1 MAKKR
6 TAKEAASKSEAS
18 HKNLPAKAK
27 SALQPVDS
35 TELVPTSLVDEL
47 RELIHATRSRVAQ
60 SVNSALVGMYW
71 QIGTRIRTE
80 VLNNERADYG
90 KQICV
95 TLSHKFE
102 TEFGEGFS
110 RSNLTRMLIFAE
122 LFPEGEIVATLSR
135 QLSWSHF
142 VELIRQKDP
151 LKRDFYAEMCRV
163 ENWSVRTLRD
173 KINGMLFERTAL
185 SKKPA
190 KLAEQEIARLRE
202 EDHLTPDL
210 VFRDPYFLDFLGLR
224 DTYSE
229 KDLESAI
236 LRELEN
242 FILEIGVGFAFIG
255 RQYRITIDGE
265 DHYIDLLF
273 YHRKLRRLVAID
285 LKLGEFQAADK
296 GQMELYLRW
305 LEKHEAQSGEESP
318 LGLILCADK
327 SSEKIE
333 LLRLDES
340 GIHVATYLTELP
352 PIETLRAKLH
362 ESIELARRQL
372 ESRSPEDIA
381 EEN

>member
-1 MAKKR
+1 MAKKSVPI
-6 TAKEAASKSEAS
+6 KAASG
-18 HKNLPAKAK
+18 
-27 SALQPVDS
+27 
-35 TELVPTSLVDEL
+35 ELVPESLVDDL
-47 RELIHATRSRVAQ
+47 RDLIRTTRSGVAQ
-60 SVNSALVGMYW
+60 SVNSALVLLYW
-71 QIGTRIRTE
+71 QVGTRIRTE

-95 TLSHKFE
+95 TLSHKLVD
-102 TEFGEGFS
+102 EFGAGFS
-110 RSNLTRMLIFAE
+110 RPNLFKMLQFAE
-122 LFPEGEIVATLSR
+122 RFPNREIVLTLSR
-135 QLSWSHF
+135 KLSWSHF

-151 LKRDFYAEMCRV
+151 LKREFYAEMCRV

-190 KLAEQEIARLRE
+190 RLAQQEVARLRD
-202 EDHLTPDL
+202 EDRLTPDL
-210 VFRDPYFLDFLGLR
+210 VFRDPYFLDFLGLQ

-229 KDLESAI
+229 KDLEAAI
-236 LRELEN
+236 LRELQT
-242 FILEIGVGFAFIG
+242 FILEIGTGFAFVG

-265 DHYIDLLF
+265 DFYIDLLF

-305 LEKHEAQSGEESP
+305 LEKHETEPGEETP
-318 LGLILCADK
+318 LGLILCAGK
-327 SSEKIE
+327 SSERIE
-333 LLRLDES
+333 LLRLDDS

-362 ESIELARRQL
+362 ESIEQARRRLQTHGL
-372 ESRSPEDIA
+372 NNTDQQD
-381 EEN
+381 

>member
-1 MAKKR
+1 MSKKLPAQR
-6 TAKEAASKSEAS
+6 RSAASTTEATD
-18 HKNLPAKAK
+18 PI
-27 SALQPVDS
+27 
-35 TELVPTSLVDEL
+35 PTALVDEL
-47 RELIHATRSRVAQ
+47 RELIHTARSVVAQ
-60 SVNSALVGMYW
+60 RVNSALVLLYW
-71 QIGTRIRTE
+71 QVGTRIRSE
-80 VLNNERADYG
+80 VLKNERADYG

-102 TEFGEGFS
+102 AEFGRGFS

-122 LFPEGEIVATLSR
+122 LFPDLEIIQTLSSA

-142 VELIRQKDP
+142 VELIRQKDA
-151 LKRDFYAEMCRV
+151 LKRDFYAEMCRI

-190 KLAEQEIARLRE
+190 KLAEQELAKLRD
-202 EDHLTPDL
+202 EDRLTPDL
-210 VFRDPYFLDFLGLR
+210 VFRDPYFLDFLQLK

-229 KDLESAI
+229 SDLEAGI
-236 LRELEN
+236 LQELES

-255 RQYRITIDGE
+255 RQHRITIDGE

-305 LEKHEAQSGEESP
+305 LEKHAMEAGEDTP
-318 LGLILCADK
+318 LGLILCASK

-340 GIHVATYLTELP
+340 GIHVATYMTELP
-352 PIETLRAKLH
+352 PIEVLRRKLH
-362 ESIELARRQL
+362 DSFERAQRQL
-372 ESRSPEDIA
+372 EHRMSGGDATKKESQP
-381 EEN
+381 